1 VLWRADTA
9 LGDRAFEG
17 VEELPGNVT
26 VASDPQGRYG
36 SSFRY
41 ETFENPDG
49 TKARCESR
57 GMRRS
62 DGSVL
67 RLDSSRAGQVFY
79 LGWRALWSPLPTQS
93 GAWMALFQLHLSGGT
108 ASGAGPFALRTL
120 GDGQLHFQLTGPGNP
135 DVHIWNAP
143 LSVNTWNSFVIG
155 FKLSSGSDGWVSFWY
170 NGVPQKFTNGS
181 TRYSAKTLLG
191 DHVNV
196 KWGIY
201 RSAANHTGHAVAY
214 VNHAQL
220 GTSYSA
226 VAP

>member
-9 LGDRAFEG
+9 LGGRAFEG
-17 VEELPGNVT
+17 VETLPGTVT
-26 VASDPQGRYG
+26 VAQDPQGRYG

-41 ETFENPDG
+41 EVWDNADG

-57 GMRRS
+57 GMRES

-67 RLDSSRAGQVFY
+67 RLDSSRLGQVFY
-79 LGWRALWSPLPTQS
+79 IGWRALWAPLPTQS
-93 GAWMALFQLHLSGGT
+93 GAWVALFQLHLSGGN
-108 ASGAGPFALRTL
+108 ASGAGPFVLRTL
-120 GDGQLHFQLTGPGNP
+120 GDGQLHFQLTGPNNP

-143 LSVNTWNSFVIG
+143 LSLNTWNSFVIG

-170 NGVPQKFTNGS
+170 NGVPQKFTNGAMQ
-181 TRYSAKTLLG
+181 YPAKTLLG
-191 DHVNV
+191 DHVNM

-201 RSAANHTGHAVAY
+201 RSGANKTGHAVAY
-214 VNHAQL
+214 LNHAQF